1 MFDISFVEL
10 ITIGIVA
17 LVVIGPERLPGVAR
31 TVGHLLG
38 RARRYVGDV
47 KADIN
52 RELQLE
58 ELKKLQTQAA
68 ESMREVEST
77 VKEEYESARSAF
89 VSPAQA
95 ALADLE
101 ATARNEP
108 LPALPDGGPADV
120 AGEAAPANI
129 AAPSSTKPV
138 A

>member
-10 ITIGIVA
+10 LTIGIVA

-58 ELKKLQTQAA
+58 ELKKLQAQAA

-77 VKEEYESARSAF
+77 VQEEVEAARSAF

-95 ALADLE
+95 AVAELE
-101 ATARNEP
+101 ATARNGL
-108 LPALPDGGPADV
+108 LPALTDSVPVDEPALPASA
-120 AGEAAPANI
+120 AGHASEKPAA
-129 AAPSSTKPV
+129 
-138 A
+138 

>member
-10 ITIGIVA
+10 LTIGIVA

-58 ELKKLQTQAA
+58 ELKKLQAQAA

-77 VKEEYESARSAF
+77 VQEEVEAARSAF

-95 ALADLE
+95 AVAELE
-101 ATARNEP
+101 ATARNGL
-108 LPALPDGGPADV
+108 LPALTDSVPVDEPALP
-120 AGEAAPANI
+120 ASAASHASEKPA
-129 AAPSSTKPV
+129 A
-138 A
+138 